1 MKRRASLFAAFLFLI
16 ASLSAHAVS
25 HPAITGT
32 ISGVE
37 LCTQDLCGQAVFAG
51 DFVGFVNKQGTSGV
65 FLVQVTHGSLPDQA
79 GGTTPITGG
88 SWWIRTEK
96 DKIFSGTIT
105 GGTLTFNGDNTF
117 TVVLAMQLTGGG
129 HGTLTFNGLLNH
141 NVFPPTIGGTISQ

>member
-1 MKRRASLFAAFLFLI
+1 MTRRTSLFAAFLLLV

-51 DFVGFVNKQGTSGV
+51 NFVGFVNKQGTSGV
-65 FLVQVTHGSLPDQA
+65 FLVSVTHDSLPDA
-79 GGTTPITGG
+79 GGTAAITGG
-88 SWWIRTEK
+88 SWWIRTDK

-105 GGTLTFNGDNTF
+105 GGTLTNNGDGTF
-117 TVVLAMQLTGGG
+117 AVVLAMQLTSPGN
-129 HGTLTFNGLLNH
+129 GTMTFNGLLNH